1 MSNLRV
7 TIDYEGTE
15 QGAAQIAALV
25 RNLTAA
31 DAAQEQT
38 KRSTRA
44 LAQEQ
49 ANLSREIQAGLAK
62 FSAISSSIGQVGAAV
77 GRLGPEFSR
86 LGAIIGETGQ
96 TAQQFANAIGSQDP
110 VAAVGALISL
120 TTTLFDAADA
130 FLDYNREQREAI
142 NLAHQ
147 MARGTTARAREIR
160 DQMASIESQRAP
172 SALHIAMAETE
183 RARLSVARAELEV
196 DRLRQGGRVEE
207 FLRAE
212 AARRAAQS
220 ALDRHV
226 ARENEITGAL
236 QQQRDATR
244 ARAQDEA
251 DLTRLRRQ
259 QARELEEQQA
269 ILEEAGLGRS
279 QSRRSRTRT
288 RTFAQQEAEA
298 WREAEERHR
307 IYQDAI
313 EEGLAE
319 QEERQR
325 QAISV
330 EQQLHDNRMA
340 RLEQER
346 TAIQAHYDQI
356 RQREEEIRDKQKEAA
371 RARQTE
377 NRNLLQDG
385 IGVAQQIGSAYF
397 QAFQMAIEG
406 TMSLEDALLAATKQ
420 ILKSIGEE
428 LVARGIGK
436 ILEGIA
442 EIPSPTA
449 ATKIGGG
456 TAMVAFGVGLGA
468 AGAAIPSPSPAE
480 KESPRDNPDT
490 GDGGGP
496 KEITVVFGNPVLTA
510 GTQSQLARGMGR
522 ALRGDRT
529 LPSSVGG

>member
-160 DQMASIESQRAP
+160 DQMASIEGQRAP
-172 SALHIAMAETE
+172 SELHIAMAETE

-226 ARENEITGAL
+226 ARE
-236 QQQRDATR
+236 RDHWSAATTAR
-244 ARAQDEA
+244 CDARAG
-251 DLTRLRRQ
+251 
-259 QARELEEQQA
+259 
-269 ILEEAGLGRS
+269 AG
-279 QSRRSRTRT
+279 
-288 RTFAQQEAEA
+288 
-298 WREAEERHR
+298 
-307 IYQDAI
+307 
-313 EEGLAE
+313 
-319 QEERQR
+319 
-325 QAISV
+325 
-330 EQQLHDNRMA
+330 
-340 RLEQER
+340 
-346 TAIQAHYDQI
+346 
-356 RQREEEIRDKQKEAA
+356 
-371 RARQTE
+371 
-377 NRNLLQDG
+377 
-385 IGVAQQIGSAYF
+385 
-397 QAFQMAIEG
+397 
-406 TMSLEDALLAATKQ
+406 
-420 ILKSIGEE
+420 
-428 LVARGIGK
+428 RG
-436 ILEGIA
+436 
-442 EIPSPTA
+442 
-449 ATKIGGG
+449 
-456 TAMVAFGVGLGA
+456 
-468 AGAAIPSPSPAE
+468 
-480 KESPRDNPDT
+480 
-490 GDGGGP
+490 
-496 KEITVVFGNPVLTA
+496 
-510 GTQSQLARGMGR
+510 
-522 ALRGDRT
+522 
-529 LPSSVGG
+529 